1 MGSFHSF
8 DIYSLIPFCSIVE
21 LPEITWPNS
30 DYSQSFSLIE
40 STKLNTLLEEYS
52 DTEMSI
58 TEKKKVKL

>member
-8 DIYSLIPFCSIVE
+8 DINSLISFCSIVE

-30 DYSQSFSLIE
+30 DHSQSFILIE
-40 STKLNTLLEEYS
+40 STKLNTLLDEYS
-52 DTEMSI
+52 DTEISI

>member
-8 DIYSLIPFCSIVE
+8 DINSLISFCSIVE

-30 DYSQSFSLIE
+30 DHSQSFSLIE
-40 STKLNTLLEEYS
+40 STKLNTLLEKYN
-52 DTEMSI
+52 DTEMTI